1 MENVNNGGVDVQSI
15 GSAIGISYILFGI
28 SFIFSLS
35 STFVDVGIL
44 VGIIGVIIFLTQ
56 GKYIKSEIKK
66 YVYAS
71 IILYI
76 ISITVAGVF
85 LEISI
90 VAAASSMA
98 AHVRNNELAG
108 RYMVPIIAE
117 AVYASVAIS
126 LVSLIA
132 YILTSYKFLETKKY
146 IFIAL
151 LFVAT
156 ILENIYSFMFL
167 KSFSSVIGAETISFS
182 NISSVESK
190 IESLGF
196 IYPYS
201 IIRIVSVLIFISLF
215 VYLGVKIMRKPEP
228 YLDL

>member
-1 MENVNNGGVDVQSI
+1 MEDVSNNEIDIRPVGN
-15 GSAIGISYILFGI
+15 AIGISYILFGI

-35 STFVDVGIL
+35 RVFVDVGIL
-44 VGIIGVIIFLTQ
+44 LGIFGVIMFLTHRR
-56 GKYIKSEIKK
+56 YIDPEIKI

-76 ISITVAGVF
+76 VFIIVTGIF
-85 LEISI
+85 LEIFIVASASSI
-90 VAAASSMA
+90 V
-98 AHVRNNELAG
+98 AHVRNNELSG
-108 RYMVPIIAE
+108 KYLIPTITE
-117 AVYASVAIS
+117 TVYASVAIS

-151 LFVAT
+151 LFIAT
-156 ILENIYSFMFL
+156 ALENIYSFLFL
-167 KSFSSVIGAETISFS
+167 KSFSSAMSTETINFS
-182 NISSVESK
+182 NISSVELK

-201 IIRIVSVLIFISLF
+201 IIRIVSVLMFISLF
-215 VYLGVKIMRKPEP
+215 VYLGVKIMRKPGP
-228 YLDL
+228 YLTL